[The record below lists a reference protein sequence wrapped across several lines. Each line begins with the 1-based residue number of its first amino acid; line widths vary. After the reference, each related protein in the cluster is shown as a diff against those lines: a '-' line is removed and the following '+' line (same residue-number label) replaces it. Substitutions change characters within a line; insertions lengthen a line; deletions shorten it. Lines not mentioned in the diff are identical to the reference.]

1 MGANGRPRGD
11 VMCDRYVSRSLNHVR
26 DPHEFHPIHNAGGIV
41 KTHITSMAA
50 TKSTKGKAAAAKATS
65 KDAKAKAAKKA
76 ALQGTHAHAAR
87 KTRYSVSFHR
97 PKTLRLARDPKYPR
111 KSIPHVPR
119 MDQFRTIVSP
129 LNTES
134 AMKKIEEHNTLVF
147 IVDIKSNKRQI
158 KDAVK
163 KLYDV
168 QAAKINTLIRPDG
181 KKKAYVRLTADHD
194 ALDVAN
200 KIGFI

>member
-1 MGANGRPRGD
+1 
-11 VMCDRYVSRSLNHVR
+11 
-26 DPHEFHPIHNAGGIV
+26 
-41 KTHITSMAA
+41 MAP
-50 TKSTKGKAAAAKATS
+50 TKSTKGKAASKAPA

-76 ALQGTHAHAAR
+76 ALAGTHAHAAR
-87 KTRYSVSFHR
+87 RERYSVSFHR

-168 QAAKINTLIRPDG
+168 QADKINTLIRPDG
-181 KKKAYVRLTADHD
+181 KKKAYVRLSPDHD

>member
-1 MGANGRPRGD
+1 
-11 VMCDRYVSRSLNHVR
+11 
-26 DPHEFHPIHNAGGIV
+26 
-41 KTHITSMAA
+41 MAA
-50 TKSTKGKAAAAKATS
+50 SKTGKGKGAAKSDT
-65 KDAKAKAAKKA
+65 AKAKSSKKA
-76 ALQGTHAHAAR
+76 ALQGTHAHRAR
-87 KTRYSVSFHR
+87 KVRYSVSFHR
-97 PKTLRLARDPKYPR
+97 PKTLRLPRTPRYPR
-111 KSIPHVPR
+111 KSIPHAPR
-119 MDQFRTIVSP
+119 MDEHRTIVAP

-147 IVDIKSNKRQI
+147 LVDLRANKRQI

-163 KLYDV
+163 KLWDV
-168 QAAKINTLIRPDG
+168 QAASINTLIRPDG

>member
-1 MGANGRPRGD
+1 
-11 VMCDRYVSRSLNHVR
+11 
-26 DPHEFHPIHNAGGIV
+26 
-41 KTHITSMAA
+41 
-50 TKSTKGKAAAAKATS
+50 
-65 KDAKAKAAKKA
+65 
-76 ALQGTHAHAAR
+76 
-87 KTRYSVSFHR
+87 
-97 PKTLRLARDPKYPR
+97 
-111 KSIPHVPR
+111 
-119 MDQFRTIVSP
+119 MDQYRVIVSP

-134 AMKKIEEHNTLVF
+134 AMKKIEENNTLVF
-147 IVDIKSNKRQI
+147 ITDLKANKRQI

-181 KKKAYVRLTADHD
+181 TKKAYVRLTSDHD